1 MSGYSF
7 WENSSPQIP
16 MEAPNNL
23 WSLPSSSRS
32 SRRGDASGVLG
43 RAEDLG
49 AAKAKPCRQ
58 EGKETGTCSH
68 RGPTKYTEPPHPLPE
83 LALCGKVPC
92 PKRHVDQ
99 VSWGIIR
106 SVQLFQ
112 MKAVISLTWNCIR
125 ITPVPDGPELEQNLK
140 KKALLQFPVHIL
152 GDFTGIPCALCKST
166 WTLINFIP
174 LLPAVI
180 TTSHVSQRHT
190 AMFQY
195 PNKDLNTSHFVRW
208 SPFSYF
214 QISEAG
220 LPTFMLTL

>member
-7 WENSSPQIP
+7 QETAHLRFQWRHRTI
-16 MEAPNNL
+16 L
-23 WSLPSSSRS
+23 WSLPSCSRS
-32 SRRGDASGVLG
+32 SRRGDASGLLG
-43 RAEDLG
+43 RAEYLG

-68 RGPTKYTEPPHPLPE
+68 RGPTKHAEPPHPLPE

-99 VSWGIIR
+99 VSWGVIR

-112 MKAVISLTWNCIR
+112 IKVVISLTWNCIR

-140 KKALLQFPVHIL
+140 KKALLQFPVQIL
-152 GDFTGIPCALCKST
+152 GDFTGIPYALCKST

-174 LLPAVI
+174 LPPAVI
-180 TTSHVSQRHT
+180 TTSRVSRRHT
-190 AMFQY
+190 AMLQY